1 MIRRPPRSTRTDTLF
16 PYTTLFRSL
25 DESVGCVVVTGAGR
39 AFCAG
44 GDTRSGA
51 ARDTGPKSQEQRVD
65 AMVHHAE
72 TVRLLHLMPKPTLAI
87 VNGAAAGAGL
97 ALALAC
103 DMRIAASD
111 AMMTTAYV
119 RLRSDELRGGDECV
133 STCMSRWWPY
143 HSKKKKKT

>member
-1 MIRRPPRSTRTDTLF
+1 MLDTLF
-16 PYTTLFRSL
+16 LFFFFSSRRRHTRCALVTGVQTCALPISVADVAL

-65 AMVHHAE
+65 AMVHHAK

-103 DMRIAASD
+103 YMRIAASD
-111 AMMTTAYV
+111 DRKRT
-119 RLRSDELRGGDECV
+119 RLHS
-133 STCMSRWWPY
+133 SPY
-143 HSKKKKKT
+143 

>member
-1 MIRRPPRSTRTDTLF
+1 MVLNIKREGRVAVLKLNRPYSLNALSGDLHDA
-16 PYTTLFRSL
+16 LNAAVADVAL

-72 TVRLLHLMPKPTLAI
+72 TVRLLHLMPKPTLAT
-87 VNGAAAGAGL
+87 VNGAASGAGP

-103 DMRIAASD
+103 AMRLPARD
-111 AMMTTAYV
+111 ALMTPYIV
-119 RLRSDELRGGDECV
+119 RLHL
-133 STCMSRWWPY
+133 
-143 HSKKKKKT
+143 

>member
-44 GDTRSGA
+44 GDTRSGD

-103 DMRIAASD
+103 DVRIAASN
-111 AMMTTAYV
+111 ATMSPAYV
-119 RLRSDELRGGDECV
+119 RPALSGAFDC
-133 STCMSRWWPY
+133 SSSFT
-143 HSKKKKKT
+143 